1 MEAKPIWGAFDRGD
15 EMDDI
20 LVDDTKLDGEEVI
33 GIDQEND
40 NNVGVGSSGLVKG
53 SVNHDIPINHGPTP
67 INV

>member
-1 MEAKPIWGAFDRGD
+1 
-15 EMDDI
+15 MDDI

-67 INV
+67 INVQVSNPFVGVQSMVDV